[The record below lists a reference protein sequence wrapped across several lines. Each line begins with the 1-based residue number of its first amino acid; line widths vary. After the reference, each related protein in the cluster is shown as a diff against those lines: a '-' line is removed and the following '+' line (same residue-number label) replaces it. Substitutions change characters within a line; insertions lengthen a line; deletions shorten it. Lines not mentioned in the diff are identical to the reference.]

1 MSSLQVDSISSMGG
15 GHVDG
20 AGKVVQMLFYEW
32 DSLFQTSSNSFT
44 SVPDT
49 SVSITPKFSN
59 SRLIVDVNV
68 KVSSSRGSTYS
79 GGAVRV
85 VENGN
90 PLQVTGDADSYV
102 KANGA
107 SQVNVSS
114 FIYKRNECQTPVTAG
129 IQKTFSLEL
138 VTHATDYSPSVTINN
153 GAYVSTITVWEIVQ

>member
-1 MSSLQVDSISSMGG
+1 MSQLQVDSISSMGG

-32 DSLFQTSSNSFT
+32 DSSFQTSSKSFT

-59 SRLIVDVNV
+59 SRLIVDACVTCSFN
-68 KVSSSRGSTYS
+68 RAGPYT
-79 GGAVRV
+79 GGAFRI

-90 PLQVTGDADSYV
+90 PLQATGDAESYV
-102 KANGA
+102 RASGA
-107 SQVNVSS
+107 TQVVVNN
-114 FIYKRNECQTPVTAG
+114 IIPKRNECQTPVTAG

-138 VTHATDYSPSVTINN
+138 VAHTTTNSPTATINN
-153 GAYVSTITVWEIVQ
+153 GAYVSTITVWEIAQ